1 MKIWYARV
9 STTGQSL
16 DIQIEKLKAY
26 GCDKIFSDKK
36 SGASKQGRDDLL
48 EALNFIREGD
58 ELVVTRLDRL
68 ARSVLDLANISNE
81 LQSKQVGFI
90 VLDQQIDTT
99 TATGKLLFHML
110 SAIGEFERE
119 LINERIK
126 DGINKAKK
134 SGVKF
139 WPKNKLNPEQVVELR
154 KEFLKTSSES
164 RLELARKYW
173 IWKTTMY
180 RLVKLQNLPK

>member
-16 DIQIEKLKAY
+16 DIQIEKLRTY
-26 GCDKIFSDKK
+26 GCEKIFSDKK
-36 SGASKQGRDDLL
+36 SGASKQGRDALL
-48 EALNFIREGD
+48 EALKFIREDD
-58 ELVVTRLDRL
+58 ELVITRLDRL

-81 LQSKQVGFI
+81 LQTKQVGFI

-126 DGINKAKK
+126 DWINKAKK

-139 WPKNKLNPEQVVELR
+139 WPKNKLSQEQVNEL
-154 KEFLKTSSES
+154 KNDFFKTNSES
-164 RLELARKYW
+164 RIELAKRYW

-180 RLVKLQNLPK
+180 RLVKPKNPSK